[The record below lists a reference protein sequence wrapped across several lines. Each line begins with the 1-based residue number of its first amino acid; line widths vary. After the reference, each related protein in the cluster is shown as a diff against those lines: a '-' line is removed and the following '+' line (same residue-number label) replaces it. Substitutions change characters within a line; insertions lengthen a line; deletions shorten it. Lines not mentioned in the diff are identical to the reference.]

1 MDVNFLI
8 LAVAIS
14 AIFSLGINLFVISW
28 VKKELRSIDD
38 CLEGTWDKILEIL
51 DTFVNN
57 K

>member
-38 CLEGTWDKILEIL
+38 CLEGTWGKILEIL